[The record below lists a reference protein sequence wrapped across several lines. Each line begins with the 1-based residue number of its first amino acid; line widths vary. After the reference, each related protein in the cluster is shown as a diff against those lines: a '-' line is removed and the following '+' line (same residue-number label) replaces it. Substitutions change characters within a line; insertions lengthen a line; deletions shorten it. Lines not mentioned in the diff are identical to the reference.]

1 LRRIPSAALVLALAE
16 PVVHDH
22 RHRDL
27 HHGGHYGV
35 TDLWA
40 AVQEHGSKR
49 AAARA
54 LGMAES
60 TFRARLAGRPALR
73 VVPDGLSQDIGE
85 QFTEVPVV
93 VRDYS
98 HLDRL
103 RVYPLGDV
111 HKGAQS
117 HQADRWREWI
127 SYLCERD
134 DVSMIGTGDFLN
146 AALKDSKSDSY
157 EEMMPVGRAKRE
169 LRKELQ
175 PLADTGR
182 LDILIPGN
190 HEQRIHRAVGDCPIE
205 DIADVLGC
213 PYAKSAALLV
223 YRVGD
228 VEYEF
233 FVRHGTGGGQSL
245 NGLMKGAMMVDADVY
260 VTGHIHQQA
269 IRVDEHFRR
278 EGDRVVRHKR
288 VYCSSGSFLGLESYA
303 LERGYVPGR
312 IGAPRLHLDG
322 RRKDVHASL

>member
-1 LRRIPSAALVLALAE
+1 
-16 PVVHDH
+16 
-22 RHRDL
+22 
-27 HHGGHYGV
+27 V

-85 QFTEVPVV
+85 QFTEVPVIF
-93 VRDYS
+93 RDYS

-111 HKGAQS
+111 HLGAPM
-117 HQADRWREWI
+117 HQADRWQEWLD
-127 SYLCERD
+127 YLCSRD

-146 AALKDSKSDSY
+146 AALKDSKSDAY
-157 EEMMPVGRAKRE
+157 EEVMTVGQAKRV
-169 LRKELQ
+169 LRKQLA
-175 PLADTGR
+175 PLAEAGR
-182 LDILIPGN
+182 LDLMISGN
-190 HEQRIHRAVGDCPIE
+190 HEARIHRAVGDCPIE
-205 DIADVLGC
+205 DIADMLGC
-213 PYAKSAALLV
+213 PYDRTAALIV

-228 VEYEF
+228 VEYDF
-233 FVRHGTGGGQSL
+233 FVRHGTGNGQSAVAL
-245 NGLMKGAMMVDADVY
+245 LKGAMMIDAEVY
-260 VTGHIHQQA
+260 ITGHVHQQM
-269 IRVDEHFRR
+269 IRVDEHFVR
-278 EGDRVVRHKR
+278 EGMRVVRKKR
-288 VYCSSGSFLGLESYA
+288 VYCSSGSFLGLEGYA

-312 IGAPRLHLDG
+312 IGAPRIHLDG